1 MENREDLLKIIDE
14 KFDARIELSE
24 EFKTRLMTIPSISRT
39 YRKNNWLLVAGVA
52 VLVSLN
58 VLAIS
63 KKTKTNKQ
71 NYIIE
76 QYSTNTLNSDS
87 YE

>member
-1 MENREDLLKIIDE
+1 MENKDDILKIIEE
-14 KFDARIELSE
+14 KFTTRIELSDE
-24 EFKTRLMTIPSISRT
+24 LQSKLLKVPITTRKNST
-39 YRKNNWLLVAGVA
+39 NNWLLVAGVA

-76 QYSTNTLNSDS
+76 QYSTSTLNSGS

>member
-1 MENREDLLKIIDE
+1 MENKEDLLKIIDE

-24 EFKTRLMTIPSISRT
+24 EFKTRLMTRPSISRA

>member
-1 MENREDLLKIIDE
+1 MENKEDLLKIIDE
-14 KFDARIELSE
+14 KFDARIEVSDELQSKL
-24 EFKTRLMTIPSISRT
+24 FMIPFTVRKNRT
-39 YRKNNWLLVAGVA
+39 NNWLLVAGVA

-63 KKTKTNKQ
+63 KKTKTNKK

-76 QYSTNTLNSDS
+76 QYSMNSLSTDS